1 MLAKEI
7 ELLPGMPITSP
18 GGRRLE
24 VGDVFVPRHDV
35 TKSRSLP
42 PSFRHVARKVVVFRD
57 GSIAPL
63 SEVKQRFHCVLVQAD
78 EHPVYQQKDY
88 QQTVHQQTVHQQT
101 VYRENV
107 HQPKARQQKTKQPG
121 KSCEL

>member
-1 MLAKEI
+1 MLARDI
-7 ELLPGMPITSP
+7 ELLPGMSITSP

-35 TKSRSLP
+35 SKSRLLP

-63 SEVKQRFHCVLVQAD
+63 AEVRQRFR
-78 EHPVYQQKDY
+78 YQY
-88 QQTVHQQTVHQQT
+88 
-101 VYRENV
+101 EEPNL
-107 HQPKARQQKTKQPG
+107 P
-121 KSCEL
+121 LIN